1 MTASN
6 ILKRDCPEISVV
18 ITCHQR
24 KQFLK
29 KCIDSVLNQ
38 TMKRERFEILLSIDF
53 LDDEIESYCKEKDVA
68 VVYDPTTTIGFK
80 MAKGLELARGNIICF
95 LNDDDE
101 FTADK
106 LEKIA
111 KLFNNDTELTYVH
124 NNWEKIN
131 KNNVVL
137 REKHPLRLKQNL
149 MVDSAKIDGKLLRK
163 AWKGRYFFN
172 DSSISIRRSDYVQF
186 LPIIRNIA
194 GNQDNILFY
203 LAAITGKHLLFL
215 VCKLTLFR
223 AHPNM
228 SSSSSDITRYAGLVK
243 NRMISWFALADIIR
257 SSSVPVPV
265 ANAILTE
272 SSSVFLQYVILR
284 KYTDHIE
291 LKDFDVFLQKFV
303 PLFVV
308 RNLIKGSRIR
318 ILLLYLVKLIN
329 PKIALKSL
337 KTLNSIR

>member
-1 MTASN
+1 
-6 ILKRDCPEISVV
+6 
-18 ITCHQR
+18 
-24 KQFLK
+24 
-29 KCIDSVLNQ
+29 
-38 TMKRERFEILLSIDF
+38 
-53 LDDEIESYCKEKDVA
+53 
-68 VVYDPTTTIGFK
+68 

-194 GNQDNILFY
+194 GNQDN
-203 LAAITGKHLLFL
+203 
-215 VCKLTLFR
+215 R
-223 AHPNM
+223 
-228 SSSSSDITRYAGLVK
+228 
-243 NRMISWFALADIIR
+243 
-257 SSSVPVPV
+257 
-265 ANAILTE
+265 
-272 SSSVFLQYVILR
+272 
-284 KYTDHIE
+284 
-291 LKDFDVFLQKFV
+291 
-303 PLFVV
+303 
-308 RNLIKGSRIR
+308 
-318 ILLLYLVKLIN
+318 
-329 PKIALKSL
+329 
-337 KTLNSIR
+337 